1 MNTELKLHPLCEIFP
16 EMSPEEFAD
25 IVTDMK
31 LNGFHKD
38 KKIITLDGKILDGR
52 NRLHAAEAAGVK
64 PMFKKFDG
72 KSPLDF
78 VVMENINRRN
88 LSASQRAMIAAELT
102 KQSASGGEVVTE
114 KAAAKKMNVS
124 RQSVAVAKKVKKKS
138 PWLAAKVKAGKI
150 SLHKAEIKILPRNDG
165 PRDYSSAYTSEPVR
179 KETRSLGQIG
189 YEAYL
194 SYMGEGE
201 AWDDLTVKQRAAW
214 AIAAKTIKEKS

>member
-102 KQSASGGEVVTE
+102 KQSASGGD
-114 KAAAKKMNVS
+114 
-124 RQSVAVAKKVKKKS
+124 
-138 PWLAAKVKAGKI
+138 
-150 SLHKAEIKILPRNDG
+150 EIG
-165 PRDYSSAYTSEPVR
+165 
-179 KETRSLGQIG
+179 
-189 YEAYL
+189 
-194 SYMGEGE
+194 
-201 AWDDLTVKQRAAW
+201 RAHV
-214 AIAAKTIKEKS
+214 